1 MNPYMLYFV
10 KSFLGMGIFYITWLL
25 FFRKQTDF
33 RFNRYYLVFTTLLS
47 VTIPLIHLPE
57 LFPAGFQNP
66 IAQLSAI
73 QMSEVLIGNTGGR
86 VANGA
91 GLSLETVLTD
101 IYLLGILI
109 MTIRFVWSLLQLNRL
124 VRQSETLVQPGI
136 KFVFTTEKLPVFSF
150 FRYVFISRT
159 LFENPRAAVI
169 VQHEKVHVKE
179 KHSLDLIL
187 FEILSVFQWFNPV
200 VYLIKKAVKE
210 NHEFIADSNMSVSE
224 SSGNSYLNLLFS
236 EAGGFEF
243 SPITHNFSY
252 SLLKKR
258 MIMMKNQKS
267 PKSMPVKLLLS
278 VLALTLTLFACNN
291 QTQPAPKKLPKVIN
305 VTKNEEVSPQAEQNL
320 SQKKVI
326 SSRIDT
332 GKVFVVLKKM
342 PEYPGGTKA
351 LLHYLATN
359 IKYPAEAKKA
369 KIQGRVFLNFI
380 VEKDGSISHVKVL
393 RGIGHGCDAEAVKVI
408 ENMPRWIPG
417 HHGGKPV
424 RFSYNIPIKFSLN

>member
-1 MNPYMLYFV
+1 MNPFLLYSI
-10 KSFLGMGIFYITWLL
+10 KSILGLGIFYFTWFL

-66 IAQLSAI
+66 ITQLSVI
-73 QMSEVLIGNTGGR
+73 QIREILIGSTKSSTATHA
-86 VANGA
+86 V
-91 GLSLETVLTD
+91 LSLQSILWG
-101 IYLLGILI
+101 IYLLGMFVMTVRFIL
-109 MTIRFVWSLLQLNRL
+109 SLLQLNRL
-124 VRQSETLVQPGI
+124 VRKSETLVQSGI

-210 NHEFIADSNMSVSE
+210 NHEFIADCNMAVSE
-224 SSGNSYLNLLFS
+224 SSGSGYLNLLFS
-236 EAGGFEF
+236 EASGFEF

-258 MIMMKNQKS
+258 MIMMRNQKS
-267 PKSMPVKLLLS
+267 RKSMPVKLLLS
-278 VLALTLTLFACNN
+278 ALAVTLTLFACNN
-291 QTQPAPKKLPKVIN
+291 QTKTVPEKLPKVIN
-305 VTKNEEVSPQAEQNL
+305 VTKKGKFTTQNQLSP
-320 SQKKVI
+320 SQKKAI
-326 SSRIDT
+326 SSQIDT
-332 GKVFVVLKKM
+332 GQIFRVVEKM
-342 PEYPGGTKA
+342 PEYPGGVKA
-351 LLHYLATN
+351 LMHYLAN
-359 IKYPAEAKKA
+359 HIKYPAEAKKA
-369 KIQGRVFLNFI
+369 KVHGRVFISFV
-380 VEKDGSISHVKVL
+380 VEKDGSISHVNVL
-393 RGIGHGCDAEAVKVI
+393 RGIGHGCDKEAVKAV

-417 HHGGKPV
+417 QQRGKPV
-424 RFSYNIPIKFSLN
+424 RVEYNLPIKFSLN